1 MSSQTVAY
9 AYQETPLPQENIL
22 TEEPTDGPDVS
33 EDMIASPQEVPPLQ
47 EDVLTDESTEGAAD
61 ESTEGAADESA
72 EGAAD
77 ELTEESMDESDTG
90 DDAIAVTQEAP
101 SPQEDVL
108 TESTDGLV
116 TRDSTNLTPSGVYE
130 AMTALKA
137 QDAYREGTTWT
148 NNEPYSETAGYYHW
162 KGGTIDGTR
171 ISAAGCVAFAF
182 VLSDAAFG
190 SLPARMY
197 AAGAFTFEDIKVGDI
212 LRVNN
217 DTHTVIVLEVS
228 DAGVVLAEGNYNG
241 TVHWGRAMSKAEVM
255 NNTSHYITR
264 YPVGYIPPDDPDAN
278 ASIANGPLDGGL
290 IWNLTKAGTLTIS
303 GQGAMPDFG
312 GITDQPWSS
321 NGSQIRKVVIG
332 DGVTSIGSCAF
343 WNCGVLSAEISSSVT
358 AIGNNAFYGSSLI
371 SVTIPSSVKTIGDS
385 AFRACQSLRSA
396 TISEGVETIGQ
407 NAFQSCAGLTSI
419 ALPASI
425 GEVGAGAFFQCQAMT
440 NATFAPGSKQVKLG
454 DNLFTQCYYLM
465 NVTLPKNIDC
475 IGKGMFQNCIM
486 LVGVEIPQGVESIGE
501 SAFASCST
509 MVAVAIPDSV
519 TTIGSAAF
527 SACPSLADIYFAGTE
542 AQWNSISKRGDT
554 ATTVLSATIH
564 YNYTSATDPAPDDD
578 GDNDN
583 STGNNPGGDTPE
595 SDSGNTSGSSRPGSS
610 SSDNVSNN
618 TDLGND
624 GAEDTPMASSVINSG
639 IKAVVETWKPTT
651 LDELKRYTCMGKEDV
666 RYTLPKDNA
675 YPIVMENAM
684 QGAMCFKSF
693 EAVLGDYTIGRTYNI
708 YALSNTTYST
718 DEEVQ
723 LTIEIPSAIYKND
736 RDYKMICVT
745 KGGKPII
752 YNDLDSNPGTITIR
766 TNKFYA
772 YALIYK

>member
-1 MSSQTVAY
+1 
-9 AYQETPLPQENIL
+9 
-22 TEEPTDGPDVS
+22 
-33 EDMIASPQEVPPLQ
+33 
-47 EDVLTDESTEGAAD
+47 
-61 ESTEGAADESA
+61 
-72 EGAAD
+72 
-77 ELTEESMDESDTG
+77 
-90 DDAIAVTQEAP
+90 
-101 SPQEDVL
+101 
-108 TESTDGLV
+108 
-116 TRDSTNLTPSGVYE
+116 
-130 AMTALKA
+130 
-137 QDAYREGTTWT
+137 
-148 NNEPYSETAGYYHW
+148 
-162 KGGTIDGTR
+162 
-171 ISAAGCVAFAF
+171 
-182 VLSDAAFG
+182 
-190 SLPARMY
+190 
-197 AAGAFTFEDIKVGDI
+197 
-212 LRVNN
+212 
-217 DTHTVIVLEVS
+217 
-228 DAGVVLAEGNYNG
+228 
-241 TVHWGRAMSKAEVM
+241 
-255 NNTSHYITR
+255 
-264 YPVGYIPPDDPDAN
+264 
-278 ASIANGPLDGGL
+278 
-290 IWNLTKAGTLTIS
+290 
-303 GQGAMPDFG
+303 
-312 GITDQPWSS
+312 
-321 NGSQIRKVVIG
+321 
-332 DGVTSIGSCAF
+332 
-343 WNCGVLSAEISSSVT
+343 
-358 AIGNNAFYGSSLI
+358 
-371 SVTIPSSVKTIGDS
+371 TIGDS

-486 LVGVEIPQGVESIGE
+486 LVGVEIPQGAESIGE

-542 AQWNSISKRGDT
+542 AQWNSISKIGDT

-583 STGNNPGGDTPE
+583 STGNNPGGDRPE

-745 KGGKPII
+745 KGGKPIV